1 VADGEAGVQDH
12 GLLHS
17 LVFGPVATCVEV
29 RAPAAGAGELI
40 LGVARVLDI

>member
-1 VADGEAGVQDH
+1 VADDEAGVQDH

-29 RAPAAGAGELI
+29 RAPAAGAWCWGI
-40 LGVARVLDI
+40 DSGCSPSS